1 MLVSAILDR
10 IAVFSFVRQRIRH
23 ASCAFCLIVF
33 ASTFVTAADESTVL
47 VQTLNESNWDAL
59 IPHGKEVD
67 AIYGDMVMQNGHLR
81 AVIAKPVV
89 TRNANMT
96 VRNVGGCLIDLTT
109 LKHQSD
115 QLSAF
120 YPARRVFSFVD
131 VAEVDV
137 ANSLEVTNGVKT
149 ESGEAAVS
157 ILAAPTKEK
166 PGLRVTYSIQ
176 ADKPYMAVTSEWKNT
191 TDSDITL
198 VMEDDLRADSGKE
211 EMPKSPNGTVDLF
224 SFQDIFWQQ
233 AYGVYAPGFKIR
245 CDSNARE
252 SVLVYEP
259 DDGKPTDG
267 KPVVLKPAETFS
279 MTRWLF
285 VAQDIAGIRADY
297 ADAIGQGGQLIE
309 SRLIV
314 QADGHPVHGA
324 RIALK
329 CGEESWG
336 TVVTGEDGTVVRRLP
351 SGSCEA
357 TVSVAGHAFEKQ
369 TLTLSASDNNVLD
382 LSDYHPGV
390 AQITVT
396 DGEGHAI
403 PAKIEI
409 KGNAKSPA
417 PEWAPETGEHFVK
430 NLAYTSNGKVK
441 TEIAAGEYDIIISHG
456 PEYNVEFMKLSVQP
470 GKTTE
475 LKVKLPR
482 VIETPGWISGDFHSH
497 SSPSGDNTSSQR
509 GRVLNLAAEHI
520 EFAPCT
526 EHNRISTYDDH
537 ITALGLKPFLSTVTG
552 MELTGSP
559 LPLNHQNVF
568 PLIYS
573 PRTQDGGAPVTDVS
587 PEAQMERIAAW
598 DNNSVKLIQQNHPDL
613 GWLFY
618 DRNGDQAA
626 DEGYSRSF
634 GIMNVMEI
642 HPIDPLLNPTR
653 YDMRDGKAF
662 GNQRTLNWLQ
672 LLNQGFRIY
681 GVVNTDSHYNYHG
694 SGGLR
699 IWIKSSIDDPAK
711 INSDEMRDNSRAGH
725 IIMSN
730 GPYLEATFRE
740 SGSKES
746 GVVAGQDLN
755 AASKKVTASI
765 KVQCPN
771 WFDIDTVIVLVNGRR
786 TDKLTFSRDTHPAMF
801 GSEKNVVKFNQDI
814 DVELTEDSH
823 LIVVTGHRTQIIGE
837 VMGPMWG
844 AQHPAALNNPVFV
857 DIDGDGFK
865 ANKDP
870 LDIPLPVKFV
880 AEGK

>member
-1 MLVSAILDR
+1 MLFAAILSR
-10 IAVFSFVRQRIRH
+10 TAVFSSVRYRIQQ
-23 ASCAFCLIVF
+23 AFCLFCVSI
-33 ASTFVTAADESTVL
+33 FVPTNVMVADESTVL
-47 VQTLNESNWDAL
+47 VQTLSESNWDAL

-81 AVIAKPVV
+81 AVIADPVA

-120 YPARRVFSFVD
+120 YPARREFSFVD
-131 VAEVDV
+131 VAEIDV
-137 ANSLEVTNGVKT
+137 ANSVEVTNGVKT
-149 ESGEAAVS
+149 EYGEAVVS
-157 ILAAPTKEK
+157 VLAAPTPEK
-166 PGLRVTYSIQ
+166 PSLRVTYSLQ
-176 ADKPYMAVTSEWKNT
+176 ADKPYMAITSEWTNT
-191 TDSDITL
+191 TAADMTL
-198 VMEDDLRADSGKE
+198 VLEDDVRADSGKE

-245 CDSNARE
+245 CNSNARE

-259 DDGKPTDG
+259 ADGKS
-267 KPVVLKPAETFS
+267 VVLKPAEKFS

-285 VAQDIAGIRADY
+285 VAQDLAGVQAHY
-297 ADAIGQGGQLIE
+297 ADAREQGDKLVE
-309 SRLIV
+309 TRLVV
-314 QADGHPVHGA
+314 QADGQPVRSA

-329 CGEESWG
+329 CGDESWG
-336 TVVTGEDGTVVRRLP
+336 IVITGEDGSVTRRLP
-351 SGSCEA
+351 PGSCEA
-357 TVSVAGHAFEKQ
+357 VVSVAGQDFEKQ
-369 TLTLSASDNNVLD
+369 TLTLSASAKNVLE
-382 LSDYHPGV
+382 LSDYHPGF

-396 DGEGHAI
+396 DAEGRAI
-403 PAKIEI
+403 PAKIEF
-409 KGNAKSPA
+409 KGNGEA
-417 PEWAPETGEHFVK
+417 PTPNWGPESGEHFIK

-441 TEIAAGEYDIIISHG
+441 TEMASGNYDIIVSHG
-456 PEYNVEFMKLSVQP
+456 PEYNVEFTKLSVQA
-470 GKTTE
+470 GMTAE
-475 LKVKLPR
+475 LHVKLPR
-482 VIETPGWISGDFHSH
+482 VIETPGWISADFHSH

-509 GRVLNLAAEHI
+509 GRVLNLAAEHV

-537 ITALGLKPFLSTVTG
+537 ITALGLEPFLATVSG

-568 PLIYS
+568 PLNYS

-642 HPIDPLLNPTR
+642 HPIDTFLNPTR
-653 YDMRDGKAF
+653 YDIRDGKAF

-699 IWIKSSIDDPAK
+699 IWVKSSSDAPAT
-711 INSDEMRDNSRAGH
+711 INSDEMRDNSRAGQ

-730 GPYLEATFRE
+730 GPYLAASFRE
-740 SGSKES
+740 AGSKQP
-746 GVVAGQDLN
+746 GVIAGQDLK
-755 AASKKVTASI
+755 AVSKKVTASI

-786 TDKLTFSRDTHPAMF
+786 MDKLTFSRDTQPAMF
-801 GSEKNVVKFNQDI
+801 GSDKDVVKFNQNV

-823 LIVVTGHRTQIIGE
+823 LIVLTGHRTQIIGD

-844 AQHPAALNNPVFV
+844 AQHPAAAGNPVFV

-865 ANKDP
+865 ANKDT
-870 LDIPLPVKFV
+870 LDLPLPVKFV
-880 AEGK
+880 AEDKR

>member
-1 MLVSAILDR
+1 MLVSVILNR
-10 IAVFSFVRQRIRH
+10 SAVFSPVRQRIQH
-23 ASCAFCLIVF
+23 ASCAFCLIL
-33 ASTFVTAADESTVL
+33 FVATSAAAADESTVL
-47 VQTLNESNWDAL
+47 VQTLSESNWDAL

-81 AVIAKPVV
+81 AVIAKPVA

-131 VAEVDV
+131 VAEIDV
-137 ANSLEVTNGVKT
+137 ANSVEITNGVKT
-149 ESGEAAVS
+149 ESCEAAVS

-166 PGLRVTYSIQ
+166 PGLRVTYSLQ
-176 ADKPYMAVTSEWKNT
+176 ADKPYIAVTSEWTNT
-191 TDSDITL
+191 TDADLTL
-198 VMEDDLRADSGKE
+198 VLEDDLRADSGKE
-211 EMPKSPNGTVDLF
+211 EMPKSPDGTVELY

-245 CDSNARE
+245 CKSNTRD
-252 SVLVYEP
+252 SVLVYE
-259 DDGKPTDG
+259 PTDG

-279 MTRWLF
+279 ITRWLF
-285 VAQDIAGIRADY
+285 VAQDLAGVLADY
-297 ADAIGQGGQLIE
+297 ADAREQGDKLVE
-309 SRLIV
+309 SQLIV
-314 QADGHPVHGA
+314 QADGYPVQGA

-329 CGEESWG
+329 CGDESWG
-336 TVVTGEDGTVVRRLP
+336 TVVTEEDGTVVRRLP

-357 TVSVAGHAFEKQ
+357 TISVAGQEFAMQ
-369 TLTLSASDNNVLD
+369 TVTLSSTEKNVLE
-382 LSDYHPGV
+382 LPDYHPGV
-390 AQITVT
+390 ARIAVT
-396 DGEGHAI
+396 DAEGRAI
-403 PAKIEI
+403 PAKIEF
-409 KGNAKSPA
+409 KGNAESTTPN
-417 PEWAPETGEHFVK
+417 WGPETSEYFVK
-430 NLAYTSNGKVK
+430 NLAYTASGKVE
-441 TEIAAGEYDIIISHG
+441 TELAAGEYDITISHG
-456 PEYNVEFMKLSVQP
+456 PEYNAEFTKLSIQA
-470 GKTTE
+470 GKTAE
-475 LKVKLPR
+475 LNVRLPR
-482 VIETPGWISGDFHSH
+482 VIETPGWISADFHSH
-497 SSPSGDNTSSQR
+497 SSPSGDNTGSQL
-509 GRVLNLAAEHI
+509 GRVLNLAAEHV

-537 ITALGLKPFLSTVTG
+537 IAALGLKPFLATVTG

-618 DRNGDQAA
+618 DRNGDQTA

-642 HPIDPLLNPTR
+642 HPIDTLLNPTR

-699 IWIKSSIDDPAK
+699 LWVKSSSDAPAM

-740 SGSKES
+740 AGSKEA
-746 GVVAGQDLN
+746 GVIAGQDLK
-755 AASKKVTASI
+755 AASKKVTASV

-801 GSEKNVVKFNQDI
+801 GSDKDVVKFNHDI
-814 DVELTEDSH
+814 DVELSEDSH
-823 LIVVTGHRTQIIGE
+823 LIVLTGHRTQLIGE

-844 AQHPAALNNPVFV
+844 TQRPTALNNPVFV

-865 ANKDP
+865 ANKDT